1 MKFEK
6 ELKQSNNPSIKKIG
20 EYLAERAKT
29 DPSVAKNLEKEQKT
43 LNKCY
48 AYIKNEARKQAVSG
62 CACIDDE
69 TVYGWAVH
77 YYDED
82 DIDVKCDDK
91 KVEDKPAVHKLSV
104 QKEEE
109 PKHIVRSNKKVKK
122 QDIVEGQIS
131 LF

>member
-1 MKFEK
+1 MTFAE
-6 ELKQSNNPSIKKIG
+6 ELENTKDPSIKKIG

-29 DPSVAKNLEKEQKT
+29 DPSIAENLKKEQKT
-43 LNKCY
+43 LDKCY
-48 AYIKNEARKQAVSG
+48 TYIKNEARKQAVNE

-82 DIDVKCDDK
+82 DIDVIHSDK
-91 KVEDKPAVHKLSV
+91 KTENKPAT
-104 QKEEE
+104 QKAEE
-109 PKHIVRSNKKVKK
+109 PKPKVKK
-122 QDIVEGQIS
+122 QDITEGQVG

>member
-1 MKFEK
+1 MAFVE
-6 ELKQSNNPSIKKIG
+6 ELENTKDSSIKKIG
-20 EYLAERAKT
+20 EYLADRAKE

-43 LNKCY
+43 LDKCY
-48 AYIKNEARKQAVSG
+48 AYIKNEARKQAVNG

-91 KVEDKPAVHKLSV
+91 KVENKPAT
-104 QKEEE
+104 QKAEG
-109 PKHIVRSNKKVKK
+109 PRPKVKK
-122 QDIVEGQIS
+122 QDIIEGQVS

>member
-1 MKFEK
+1 MTFE
-6 ELKQSNNPSIKKIG
+6 EDLNQSNNPSIKKIG

-43 LNKCY
+43 LDKCY
-48 AYIKNEARKQAVSG
+48 AYIKNEARKQAVNG

-69 TVYGWAVH
+69 TVYGWAAH

-82 DIDVKCDDK
+82 DIDVKCDDE
-91 KVEDKPAVHKLSV
+91 KVEPKSVV
-104 QKEEE
+104 QKIEE
-109 PKHIVRSNKKVKK
+109 PTKPHKKVKK